1 MQNTRDFALACDQK
15 DALNYLRKEFIFP
28 QFKGR
33 DVLYF
38 TGNSLGLQPKVS
50 QSYVDE
56 VMNAWGELAVEGH
69 FNGDRPWW
77 EYHEKLTPTLS
88 KIMGCHQEE
97 LTVMNTLSVNLHFL
111 LVSFFRPEG
120 VKTKILCEQ
129 KAFPSDKYIMDS
141 QLRFRGLNPED
152 ELIQVPKRE
161 DGLYHTEDFIQA
173 IEHNASELALV
184 FLGGVN
190 YYNGQVF
197 DIQKITEIA
206 RKHDV
211 MVGWDLAHAAGNI
224 ELALHNWG
232 VDFAAWC
239 SYKYLNAGPGNASGV
254 FIHNRHLND
263 KDIRRFEGWWG
274 NKKETRFKMTDRFD
288 PIPTADA
295 WQVSNAPIL
304 SLAPF
309 LASLTLFEKVG
320 MSALIEKRDQLTGY
334 LEFVLKD
341 VAKEFDLNFEII
353 TPPQRGAQL
362 SIYLHGQN
370 KSIFEY
376 LTSNGCIPDW
386 REPNV
391 IRMAP
396 VPMYNSFEDIY
407 NFGQLLKQAVVYNS

>member
-1 MQNTRDFALACDQK
+1 MQNTRDFAIACDQK

-88 KIMGCHQEE
+88 KIMGCQQEE

-120 VKTKILCEQ
+120 AKTKILCEQ

-152 ELIQVPKRE
+152 ELIQVPKRK
-161 DGLYHTEDFIQA
+161 DGLYHTADFIEA
-173 IEHNASELALV
+173 IEQNASELALV

-197 DIQKITEIA
+197 DIQKITEVA
-206 RKHDV
+206 RKHNI

-224 ELALHNWG
+224 ELELHNWG

-254 FIHNRHLND
+254 FIHKRHLND
-263 KDIRRFEGWWG
+263 QDIQRFEGWWG

-309 LASLTLFEKVG
+309 LASLSLFEKVG

-341 VAKEFDLNFEII
+341 IAKELDLNFEII

-407 NFGQLLKQAVVYNS
+407 NFGQLLKQAVAHQS

>member
-1 MQNTRDFALACDQK
+1 MQNTRDFAIACDQK

-69 FNGDRPWW
+69 FYGDRPWW

-88 KIMGCHQEE
+88 KIMGCQQEE

-120 VKTKILCEQ
+120 AKTKILCEQ

-152 ELIQVPKRE
+152 ELIQVPKRK
-161 DGLYHTEDFIQA
+161 DGLYHTADFIEA
-173 IEHNASELALV
+173 IEQNASELALV

-197 DIQKITEIA
+197 DIQKITEVA
-206 RKHDV
+206 RKHDI

-224 ELALHNWG
+224 ELELHNWG

-254 FIHNRHLND
+254 FIHKRHLND

-309 LASLTLFEKVG
+309 LASLSLFEKVG

-341 VAKEFDLNFEII
+341 IAKELDLNFEII

-407 NFGQLLKQAVVYNS
+407 NFGQLLKQAVAHQS

>member
-1 MQNTRDFALACDQK
+1 MQNTRDFAIACDQK

-88 KIMGCHQEE
+88 KIMGCQQEE

-120 VKTKILCEQ
+120 AKTKILCEQ

-152 ELIQVPKRE
+152 ELIQVPKRK
-161 DGLYHTEDFIQA
+161 DGLYHTADFIEA
-173 IEHNASELALV
+173 IEQNASELALV

-197 DIQKITEIA
+197 DIQKITEVA
-206 RKHDV
+206 RKHNI

-224 ELALHNWG
+224 ELELHNWG

-254 FIHNRHLND
+254 FIHKRHLND
-263 KDIRRFEGWWG
+263 QDIQRFEGWWG

-309 LASLTLFEKVG
+309 LASLSLFEKVG

-341 VAKEFDLNFEII
+341 IAKELDLNFEII

-407 NFGQLLKQAVVYNS
+407 NFGQLLKQAVAHKS

>member
-1 MQNTRDFALACDQK
+1 MQNTRDFAIACDQK

-50 QSYVDE
+50 QSYVNE

-69 FNGDRPWW
+69 FYGDRPWW

-88 KIMGCHQEE
+88 KIMGCQQEE

-120 VKTKILCEQ
+120 AKTKILCEQ

-152 ELIQVPKRE
+152 ELIQVPKRK
-161 DGLYHTEDFIQA
+161 DGLYHTADFIEA
-173 IEHNASELALV
+173 IEQNASELALV

-197 DIQKITEIA
+197 DIQKITEVA
-206 RKHDV
+206 RKHDI

-224 ELALHNWG
+224 ELELHNWG

-254 FIHNRHLND
+254 FIHTRHLHD
-263 KDIRRFEGWWG
+263 TDIRRFEGWWG

-309 LASLTLFEKVG
+309 LASLSLFEKVG

-341 VAKEFDLNFEII
+341 IAKELDLNFEII

-407 NFGQLLKQAVVYNS
+407 NFGQLLKQAVADQS

>member
-1 MQNTRDFALACDQK
+1 MQNTRDFALACDQN
-15 DALNYLRKEFIFP
+15 DTLNYLRKEFIFP
-28 QFKGR
+28 QFNGR

-77 EYHEKLTPTLS
+77 EYHEKLVPTLS
-88 KIMGCHQEE
+88 KIMGCQQEE

-120 VKTKILCEQ
+120 VKTKILCEE
-129 KAFPSDKYIMDS
+129 KAFPSDKYILDS

-161 DGLYHTEDFIQA
+161 DGLYHTQDFIQA

-197 DIQKITEIA
+197 DIQKITEVA
-206 RKHDV
+206 RKNNV
-211 MVGWDLAHAAGNI
+211 IVGWDLAHAAGNI
-224 ELALHNWG
+224 ELALHDWG

-254 FIHNRHLND
+254 FIHKRHLND
-263 KDIRRFEGWWG
+263 KDIHRFEGWWG
-274 NKKETRFKMTDRFD
+274 S
-288 PIPTADA
+288 
-295 WQVSNAPIL
+295 V
-304 SLAPF
+304 
-309 LASLTLFEKVG
+309 
-320 MSALIEKRDQLTGY
+320 
-334 LEFVLKD
+334 
-341 VAKEFDLNFEII
+341 
-353 TPPQRGAQL
+353 
-362 SIYLHGQN
+362 
-370 KSIFEY
+370 
-376 LTSNGCIPDW
+376 
-386 REPNV
+386 
-391 IRMAP
+391 
-396 VPMYNSFEDIY
+396 
-407 NFGQLLKQAVVYNS
+407 

>member
-1 MQNTRDFALACDQK
+1 MQNTRDFAIACDQK

-69 FNGDRPWW
+69 FNGDRPGW

-88 KIMGCHQEE
+88 KIMGCQQEE

-120 VKTKILCEQ
+120 AKTKILCEQ

-152 ELIQVPKRE
+152 ELIQVPKRK
-161 DGLYHTEDFIQA
+161 DGLYHTADFIEA
-173 IEHNASELALV
+173 IEQNASELALV

-197 DIQKITEIA
+197 DIQKITEVA
-206 RKHDV
+206 RKHNI

-224 ELALHNWG
+224 ELELHNWG

-254 FIHNRHLND
+254 FIHKRHLND
-263 KDIRRFEGWWG
+263 KDIQRFEGWWG

-309 LASLTLFEKVG
+309 LASLSLFEKVG

-341 VAKEFDLNFEII
+341 IAKELDLNFEII

-407 NFGQLLKQAVVYNS
+407 NFGQLLKQAVAHQS

>member
-1 MQNTRDFALACDQK
+1 MQNSRDFAIASDQK

-88 KIMGCHQEE
+88 KIMGCQQEE

-120 VKTKILCEQ
+120 AKTKILCEQ

-152 ELIQVPKRE
+152 ELIQVPKRK
-161 DGLYHTEDFIQA
+161 DGLYHTADFIEA
-173 IEHNASELALV
+173 IEQNASELALV

-197 DIQKITEIA
+197 DIQKITEVA
-206 RKHDV
+206 RKHNI

-224 ELALHNWG
+224 ELELHNWG

-254 FIHNRHLND
+254 FIHKRHLND
-263 KDIRRFEGWWG
+263 KDIQRFEGWWG

-309 LASLTLFEKVG
+309 LASLSLFEKVG

-341 VAKEFDLNFEII
+341 IAKELDLNFEII

-407 NFGQLLKQAVVYNS
+407 NFGQLLKQAVAHQS

>member
-1 MQNTRDFALACDQK
+1 MQNTRDFAIACDQK

-88 KIMGCHQEE
+88 KIMGCQQEE

-120 VKTKILCEQ
+120 AKTKILCEQ

-152 ELIQVPKRE
+152 ELIQVPKRK
-161 DGLYHTEDFIQA
+161 DGLYHTADFIEA
-173 IEHNASELALV
+173 IEQNASELALV

-197 DIQKITEIA
+197 DIQKITEVA
-206 RKHDV
+206 RKHNI

-224 ELALHNWG
+224 ELELHNWG

-254 FIHNRHLND
+254 FIHKRHLND
-263 KDIRRFEGWWG
+263 KDIQRFEGWWG
-274 NKKETRFKMTDRFD
+274 NKKETRFKMTDHFD

-309 LASLTLFEKVG
+309 LASLSLFEKVG

-341 VAKEFDLNFEII
+341 IAKELDLNFEII

-407 NFGQLLKQAVVYNS
+407 NFGQLLKQAVAHQS

>member
-1 MQNTRDFALACDQK
+1 MQNTRDFAIACDQK

-88 KIMGCHQEE
+88 KIMGCQQEE

-120 VKTKILCEQ
+120 AKTKILCEQ

-152 ELIQVPKRE
+152 ELIQVPKRK
-161 DGLYHTEDFIQA
+161 DGLYHTADFIEA
-173 IEHNASELALV
+173 IEQNASELALV

-197 DIQKITEIA
+197 DIQKITEVA
-206 RKHDV
+206 REHNI

-224 ELALHNWG
+224 ELELHNWG

-254 FIHNRHLND
+254 FIHKRHLND
-263 KDIRRFEGWWG
+263 KDIQRFEGWWG

-309 LASLTLFEKVG
+309 LASLSLFEKVG

-341 VAKEFDLNFEII
+341 IAKELDLNFEII

-407 NFGQLLKQAVVYNS
+407 NFGQLLKQAVAHQS